1 MAVADNPSSSLPA
14 STLTECAKEPIHIPG
29 SIQPYGFLLALSEP
43 SLTITQVSQN
53 VQDYLC
59 ASPAD
64 LLGKCLSDFLPETDL
79 SERLKELVVED
90 HNPFYL
96 GDVTLRL
103 GDNSYRFAMFVHRFD
118 DVLIAEFEAAGTA
131 AMAYTTMYPLV
142 RTFVEQLQHA
152 ESIEALCLLAV
163 REVKRITQF
172 GRVLAYRFDRD
183 GHGQVIAEEAD
194 EGYDRYLGHV
204 FPESDIPAQARRLYR
219 ENRIRVIQ
227 DAYYK
232 PSIIEP
238 SVNPETGRPL
248 DLSFAMLRSV
258 SPVHVQ
264 YMRNMG
270 TQASMSISILVDNE
284 LWGLISCHDAEPKS
298 VSFQKRTGCE
308 LLGRMLSLQ
317 IEAGESH
324 TLSDR
329 RLSLRQ
335 MIVQLLAA
343 MADRD
348 SVVEG
353 IAEMPDVFLRFAS
366 ASGGAIVSAER
377 CDLIGQTPPRS
388 VVESLVMWLS
398 THVEDDFHTNN
409 VTRDIP
415 ELELGGYV
423 AGLLAV
429 PISELHSHYLI
440 WFRPEQVQ
448 VVNWA
453 GPPHKAVLDNGM
465 LNPRLSFSTWQETVR
480 GFSLPWDPLEVEG
493 SIELRNAVRGIVL
506 RKAEELAELAE
517 ELKRTNKEL
526 EAFSYSVSHDL
537 RAPLRHIAGY
547 AELLNDFEGDK
558 LSDRGARFLE
568 NIGVSARFAGTLVD
582 NLLSFSQMGRAAIR
596 YSDVNVAA
604 LIEAIRQEMAPDFAG
619 RNIEWKVE
627 SLPMVIADAAFI
639 HLALRNLISN
649 AIKYTRNREQAVIEI
664 GSESTDKEDI
674 FHVRDNGVGFNMD
687 YVGKLFGVFQRLH
700 HMDEF
705 EGIGIGLATVRRI
718 IERHDGRVWA
728 EGEPGTGATF
738 YFALPKQRPLSTQK
752 R

>member
-1 MAVADNPSSSLPA
+1 VAENSSSSLPA
-14 STLTECAKEPIHIPG
+14 RTLTECAKEPIHIPG
-29 SIQPYGFLLALSEP
+29 SIQPHGFLLALDETA
-43 SLTITQVSQN
+43 LTVAQVSEN
-53 VQDYLC
+53 VRDFLLID
-59 ASPAD
+59 PLD
-64 LLGKCLSDFLPETDL
+64 LLGKSLDEFLPELDL
-79 SERLKELVVED
+79 KERLKELVQED
-90 HNPFYL
+90 HNPYYL
-96 GDVTLRL
+96 GDVAFRA
-103 GDNSYRFAMFVHRFD
+103 GDHESRFAMFVHYFD
-118 DVLIAEFEAAGTA
+118 GVLITEFESAGSA

-152 ESIEALCLLAV
+152 SSVEALCVLAV
-163 REVKRITQF
+163 REVKRITGY
-172 GRVLAYRFDRD
+172 GRVLAYRFDQD
-183 GHGQVIAEEAD
+183 GHGQVIAEEAE
-194 EGYDRYLGHV
+194 EGYDRYLGHC
-204 FPESDIPAQARRLYR
+204 FPESDIPAQARRLYQ

-227 DAYYK
+227 DAHYQ
-232 PSIIEP
+232 PSPLQP
-238 SVNPETGRPL
+238 SLNPHTGRPL

-258 SPVHVQ
+258 SPVHIQ

-270 TQASMSISILVDNE
+270 TQASMSISIIVNNQ
-284 LWGLISCHDAEPKS
+284 LWGLISCHNSQARP
-298 VSFQKRTGCE
+298 VSFQTRTGCE

-317 IEAGESH
+317 IEAAESH
-324 TLSDR
+324 TLTDR

-348 SVVEG
+348 SVIEG
-353 IAEMPDVFLRFAS
+353 IAELPDVFLRFAG
-366 ASGGAIVSAER
+366 AAGAAIVSAER

-388 VVESLVMWLS
+388 AVESLVMWLS
-398 THVEDDFHTNN
+398 THVEDDFHTDN
-409 VTRDIP
+409 VSRDLP
-415 ELELGGYV
+415 GMGLDDYV
-423 AGLLAV
+423 AGVLAV

-440 WFRPEQVQ
+440 WFRPEQIQ

-453 GPPHKAVLDNGM
+453 GPPHKPVDDDGT
-465 LNPRLSFSTWQETVR
+465 LNPRQSFTTWQETVR
-480 GFSLPWDPLEVEG
+480 GYSLPWDALEIEG
-493 SIELRNAVRGIVL
+493 SVELRNAVRGIVL
-506 RKAEELAELAE
+506 RKAEELADLAE

-604 LIEAIRQEMAPDFAG
+604 LIEAIRKEMAPDFAG
-619 RNIEWKVE
+619 RHIEWKISE
-627 SLPMVIADAAFI
+627 LPVVIADAAFV

-649 AIKYTRNREQAVIEI
+649 AIKYTREQEQAVIEI
-664 GSESTDKEDI
+664 GAKSTEKEDI
-674 FHVRDNGVGFNMD
+674 FFIRDNGVGFNMD

-738 YFALPKQRPLSTQK
+738 FFALPKQRPLSTQK